1 MLAAVLAED
10 DMFARIILYRS
21 RIHKFSVVRYRDPV
35 KLADNLPELRPDV
48 VVVREQDFPL
58 HWEIL
63 SAEVTYLQ
71 SLQGSAQ
78 GVRFV
83 LFTVPGSAPKEPAR
97 PRTEIFITDTLSEDS
112 VRRTQSAR
120 DDPVRIYSSL
130 LSAISRGTP
139 PAVPSEETPPNSLI
153 SLAQKRV
160 KTR

>member
-58 HWEIL
+58 HWELL
-63 SAEVTYLQ
+63 SAELTYLQ

-78 GVRFV
+78 GVRFI
-83 LFTVPGSAPKEPAR
+83 LFTAPGSAPKEPVR
-97 PRTEIFITDTLSEDS
+97 PQTEIFIPDTLSADS
-112 VRRTQSAR
+112 TRRTESVQ
-120 DDPVRIYSSL
+120 DDPVRVYSSL
-130 LSAISRGTP
+130 LSAISRGAP
-139 PAVPSEETPPNSLI
+139 PVAPSEETPPNSLI

-160 KTR
+160 KAR